1 MPMEIRRF
9 LCNPFREN
17 SFLLGDES
25 SKRAVLLDPGFYSEA
40 EFSRLLAF
48 VRNRGYSISRVLNT
62 HLHLDH
68 CIGNG
73 FVHTALKIEAE
84 CGQKDLPLLEHAEE
98 QALLLGLEIPC
109 KIPVPRNFLKENDE
123 IDVGN
128 IHLKVLDVP
137 GHSPGS
143 LAFYS
148 AEGFVFSGD
157 VVFAGG
163 GYGRTDLPGGNEKIL
178 MDSIHRKL
186 FLLPKDT
193 RIFCG
198 HGPDTTVAKEIAIW
212 ETRKNDGF

>member
-1 MPMEIRRF
+1 MEIRRF

-17 SFLLGDES
+17 AFLLGDER
-25 SKRAVLLDPGFYSEA
+25 SKMAVLVDPGFYSEM
-40 EFSRLLAF
+40 EFSRLLSF
-48 VRNRGYSISRVLNT
+48 VRSNNYSISRVLNT

-73 FVHTALKIEAE
+73 FVRSALKIEAE
-84 CGQKDLPLLEHAEE
+84 CGLKDLPLLEHSEE
-98 QALLLGLEIPC
+98 QSLMFGLEIACP
-109 KIPVPRNFLKENDE
+109 IPVPGNFLKENDE
-123 IDVGN
+123 IDVGD
-128 IHLKVLDVP
+128 IHLKVLEVP

-143 LAFYS
+143 IAFYS
-148 AEGFVFSGD
+148 AEGFVFAGD

-186 FLLPKDT
+186 FQLPKDT

-198 HGPDTTVAKEIAIW
+198 HGPDTTVGREIAVW
-212 ETRKNDGF
+212 EARKNSGF